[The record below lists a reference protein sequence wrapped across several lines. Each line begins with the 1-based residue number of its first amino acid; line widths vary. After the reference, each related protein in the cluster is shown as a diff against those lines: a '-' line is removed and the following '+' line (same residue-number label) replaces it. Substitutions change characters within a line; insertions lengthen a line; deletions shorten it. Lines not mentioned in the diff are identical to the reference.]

1 MRMIELTKEKFE
13 DFASKSP
20 YNNYCQSANYGML
33 LAETGFDYS
42 FIGYTTNDYEILAA
56 GMFLT
61 KKIGKTYYYAYCPK
75 GFIINY
81 DDADLVRRFT
91 NNLIK
96 YYKRKKVVF
105 LKINPEI
112 PIATIDINN
121 DYNRITNSNIE
132 ILDNIKKLGFKKRKE
147 TEPLQLLQ
155 PKLTALVDLK
165 NYNINNLDKR
175 IRNKI
180 RSTETNGLE
189 LVIADAS
196 KIDILYNFVKY
207 MKDRNVNYYRNFYNS
222 FKKTDQA
229 DLLLVKVNYET
240 YLLNAK
246 KKVEEE
252 TKKNEELNEKLQQDT
267 NEKNLKEKMNSDK
280 ILEEYKQDVIY
291 ATAGLKKNEETYIG
305 GAIVIKYDNKISIVI
320 AGVDKNYNYLNP
332 NYFLHHKILEKYKD
346 EYDIADINGIADD
359 FTNESKFSGLNKF
372 KFGFNPTV
380 TEYIGE
386 LDLIISNWR
395 FKIVEK
401 NNLLSNEFTKKKDV
415 TNTK

>member
-1 MRMIELTKEKFE
+1 MIELTREKFE

-33 LAETGFDYS
+33 MAETGFEYN

-96 YYKRKKVVF
+96 YYKRKKVIF

-112 PIATIDINN
+112 PIATIDIKN
-121 DYNRITNSNIE
+121 DFNRITNSNIE
-132 ILDNIKKLGFKKRKE
+132 ILDNMKKLGFKKRKE

-165 NYNINNLDKR
+165 NYDINNLDKR
-175 IRNKI
+175 IRNNI

-189 LVIADAS
+189 LVVGDAT

-222 FKKTDQA
+222 FKKSNQA

-252 TKKNEELNEKLQQDT
+252 TTRNEELNEKLQLDPS
-267 NEKNLKEKMNSDK
+267 EKNLKEKMNSDK
-280 ILEEYKQDVIY
+280 VLEEYKQDVIY
-291 ATAGLKKNEETYIG
+291 ATAGLKKNEETYIA
-305 GAIVIKYDNKISIVI
+305 GAIVIKYENKISIVI

-332 NYFLHHKILEKYKD
+332 NYFLHHKILEKYKN

-359 FTNESKFSGLNKF
+359 FTNQSKFTGLNKF

-386 LDLIISNWR
+386 LDLVISNWR

-401 NNLLSNEFTKKKDV
+401 NNLLSNEFTKKKD
-415 TNTK
+415 TTTK